1 MNKSAGKK
9 VVHDEASGGL
19 RVLIAAGGTGGHV
32 FPGIAVAEEVKRRG
46 GHVLFLGTA
55 SGLEDREV
63 PKAGFPLER
72 IRVEKIKGV
81 SISARLRASIR
92 APGAVWSAVK
102 KIRKFDPHIVLGAGG
117 YVSGPAVIAANILRI
132 PSVLLEQNSIPG
144 LTNRVLGKL
153 AQCSVIA
160 FDEAKSYLPRS
171 INLGNPIRTKIV
183 NQLTSRE
190 NGARLKKNKK
200 LTLLVLGGSQ
210 GARALNDIMVKISPV
225 INLRIY
231 HQTGEK
237 DYEWVVERYKRWNV
251 DAEVVPFIEDMGE
264 AYRSSDLI
272 FCRAGATTI
281 AELTLAGKPA
291 ILVPFPHA
299 ADDHQTANALALAN
313 RGAAICVPQREL
325 TTQRMIQELK
335 HLTMH
340 NETRQRMAE
349 AMKVLGRPEAAQ
361 RVVDLLET
369 RRKDGGGL

>member
-1 MNKSAGKK
+1 MNRSIDNK
-9 VVHDEASGGL
+9 VDQRTTSGGL

-32 FPGIAVAEEVKRRG
+32 FPGIAVAEEVKRREG
-46 GHVLFLGTA
+46 YVLFLGTA

-63 PKAGFPLER
+63 PKAGFSLER

-81 SISARLRASIR
+81 SAAGRLRAFIR
-92 APGAVWSAVK
+92 GPGAVWSALK
-102 KIRKFDPHIVLGAGG
+102 KIRRFDPHIVLGAGG
-117 YVSGPAVIAANILRI
+117 YVSGPAVVAANILRI

-144 LTNRVLGKL
+144 LTNRMLGKL

-183 NQLTSRE
+183 HQLTGGSD
-190 NGARLKKNKK
+190 GAKLKKNKK

-210 GARALNDIMVKISPV
+210 GARPLNDIMAKMSP
-225 INLRIY
+225 ILNLRIY

-237 DYEWVVERYKRWNV
+237 DYDWVVERYKRWNV
-251 DAEVVPFIEDMGE
+251 DADVVPFIEDMGE
-264 AYRSSDLI
+264 AYRVCDLI

-313 RGAAICVPQREL
+313 RGAAICVPQSEL

-335 HLTMH
+335 HLTLH
-340 NETRQRMAE
+340 DETRQNMAV
-349 AMKVLGRPEAAQ
+349 AMKALGRPEAAQ

-369 RRKDGGGL
+369 RRKDGGES